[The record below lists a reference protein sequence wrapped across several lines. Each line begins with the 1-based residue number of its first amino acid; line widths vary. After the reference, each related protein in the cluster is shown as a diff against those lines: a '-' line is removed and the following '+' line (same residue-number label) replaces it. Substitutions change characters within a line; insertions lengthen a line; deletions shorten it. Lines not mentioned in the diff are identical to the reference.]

1 MSCLLVEKGADGV
14 ARLTLNRPAS
24 GNALDLALA
33 TALMEAAIDCD
44 EDPSVRAILLTGS
57 GRLFCA
63 GGDVSTFAKAGEHLP
78 VLLKQITTYAHA
90 AITRFARTEKPV
102 ITAVNGPVA
111 GGGVGLAV
119 VGDIVLMAPEAH
131 FTLAYTALG
140 LSPDCGASWL
150 LPRLIGM
157 RRAQEAC
164 LTNRRIG
171 PEEAERI
178 GLVTRLVETGTLAAE
193 AEEVAQQLAKAATRG
208 LGATKRLLVDSANQ
222 SLEAQL
228 DAESRSIAALS
239 RTPDGREGIAAH
251 TARRAPQFTGEA

>member
-1 MSCLLVEKGADGV
+1 MSCLLFEKGEDGV

-24 GNALDLALA
+24 GNALNLELA
-33 TALMEAAIDCD
+33 TALMQAAIDCD
-44 EDPSVRAILLTGS
+44 EDPKVRAILITGA

-63 GGDVSTFAKAGEHLP
+63 GGDVASFAEAGDTLP
-78 VLLKQITTYAHA
+78 VLLKQITTHAHA
-90 AITRFARTEKPV
+90 AITRLARTEKPV
-102 ITAVNGPVA
+102 ITALNGPIA
-111 GGGVGLAV
+111 GGGVGLAL

-150 LPRLIGM
+150 LPRLIGH

-171 PEEAERI
+171 AEEAERI
-178 GLVTRLVETGTLAAE
+178 GLVTRAVAAGALAAE
-193 AEEVAQQLAKAATRG
+193 AESLAQQLASGATRS
-208 LGATKRLLVDSANQ
+208 LGATKRLLLDSANT

-228 DAESRSIAALS
+228 DAESRSISALS
-239 RTPDGREGIAAH
+239 RTPDGREGIAAFSQ
-251 TARRAPQFTGEA
+251 RRAPQFTGEA